1 MSVRPILVV
10 PHEILALKAEEI
22 RNIDDR
28 IVKLA
33 ADMIETMY
41 VAPGLGLAANQVGEP
56 IQLVVIDVEWAH
68 AEPKHRKKNP
78 IVIMNPTITYS
89 EGEWD
94 KEEGCLSVPEFFVE
108 VRRAEKVEIVGVDP
122 DGNPISIGAEGM
134 MARVLQHEIDHLEGT
149 TLLDRAS
156 ALKRNLY
163 RRKIRKRVRR
173 DQ

>member
-56 IQLVVIDVEWAH
+56 IRLIVMDVEWAH

-78 IVIMNPTITYS
+78 IIIMNPTITYS

-94 KEEGCLSVPEFFVE
+94 KEEGCLSVPEFFIE
-108 VRRAEKVEIVGVDP
+108 VRRAETVEIVGVDL

-163 RRKIRKRVRR
+163 RRKMRKRARR
-173 DQ
+173 DE